1 MELPARLSCSM
12 RWAVAGALAVLGVAS
27 SAAGQV
33 ANFIDINDAVP
44 DKCYSALDSV
54 PNVANPNQLQI
65 GVQNGS
71 CNAASGTVAPRQ
83 VMDTISFFI
92 EAPPGWMIST
102 VHFSQEGSTSSS
114 GTGQTFAGVT
124 WVVDDIPES
133 IPMTTSGWSATV
145 NLSGEDLDLV
155 PISITTFLGAASS
168 GTRGSAQA
176 TATNPVVTVTL
187 ESTVVVVPEAASSL
201 SAGIALLT
209 VLSIFASRRIG
220 VISRLFGSTSDN
232 AVV

>member
-1 MELPARLSCSM
+1 M

-44 DKCYSALDSV
+44 DECYSALDSV

-71 CNAASGTVAPRQ
+71 CDAASGTVAPRQ

-145 NLSGEDLDLV
+145 NLSGENLNLV
-155 PISITTFLGAASS
+155 PISITTFLGAAKS

-187 ESTVVVVPEAASSL
+187 ESTVIVVPEAASSL

-209 VLSIFASRRIG
+209 VLSIFVSRRIG